1 MAIRFDSSVRPGM
14 LPRLPFINSFAAD
27 IPGFSRGEEPRP
39 CLLMLINIVV
49 RDADPRY
56 SAVVL

>member
-1 MAIRFDSSVRPGM
+1 M